1 MVQCFGNAPD
11 ELIVSPSNA
20 FSVAANGLHEVH
32 LLVRPAR
39 SGLRTYCVNAVDVEN
54 HQIVDTWMIRVD
66 TRMPVISKQ
75 FGRKSLNK
83 RRIIRIEFLI
93 SLAHSLSL
101 GQSQSVSKRIS
112 YTNPYAIRK
121 TFFFTSSHPE
131 LLQMQHQKID
141 FQANEKKFISFT
153 LLPAFNVAPV
163 TDIIILINNEQD
175 TNEDAYSIRVTYTD
189 AGIPN

>member
-20 FSVAANGLHEVH
+20 FSVAANSLHEFH
-32 LLVRPAR
+32 ILVRPAR
-39 SGLRTYCVNAVDVEN
+39 SGLRTYCVNAVDIEN

-75 FGRKSLNK
+75 FGKKITEN
-83 RRIIRIEFLI
+83 IINRFFVFF
-93 SLAHSLSL
+93 LAHTVSI

-112 YTNPYAIRK
+112 YTNPYATRK
-121 TFFFTSSHPE
+121 TFFFTSSHPD
-131 LLQMQHQKID
+131 LLQVQHQKVD
-141 FQANEKKFISFT
+141 FQANEKKFINFT

-175 TNEDAYSIRVTYTD
+175 SNEDAYSIRVTYTD
-189 AGIPN
+189 SNIPI